1 MPDQKLS
8 RESFERAVNFIRTDA
23 RPLDRARFAF
33 HFENGGRDAV
43 IAELAKFQ
51 NADGG
56 FQSVL
61 ESDTRWT
68 GSSGLAAMKALKVF
82 NEVGAP
88 ASDPHVRALVKYLLA
103 TFDES
108 AGRWHALPKAANG
121 APHAP
126 WWDVKD
132 DLGRSEVESPVFPTA
147 ALAGYLRAY
156 ASLLPPGFLDRVTAL
171 CLNYLEAA
179 PVKMAMPDI
188 DALSVLVNYLPIT
201 ERDAAVR
208 KLKAA
213 LAEETVVDPQK
224 WSEYNIRPLTFIHS
238 PDSPLYSGLTAAVNL
253 NLDYIV
259 STQEPDGGW
268 GLTWSWADRDAAA
281 WNLAEREWR
290 GVMTLENLELLTAFH
305 RVSR

>member
-1 MPDQKLS
+1 MPELKLS
-8 RESFERAVNFIRTDA
+8 RESFERAVNFIHTEA
-23 RPLDRARFAF
+23 RPLDRARFAYR
-33 HFENGGRDAV
+33 FENGSRDAV
-43 IAELAKFQ
+43 IAEVAKFQ
-51 NADGG
+51 DTDGG
-56 FQSVL
+56 FQSLL

-88 ASDPHVRALVKYLLA
+88 ASDPHVQALVKYLLA
-103 TFDES
+103 SFDEK
-108 AGRWHALPKAANG
+108 AGYWHALPKAANS

-156 ASLLPPGFLDRVTAL
+156 ASLLPPGLLDRVTAS

-179 PVKMAMPDI
+179 PVKVAMPDI
-188 DALSVLVNYLPIT
+188 DTLSVLVDYLPPT
-201 ERDAAVR
+201 ERAAAVQ

-224 WSEYNIRPLTFIHS
+224 WDEYNIRPLTFVHS
-238 PDSPLYSGLTAAVNL
+238 PDSPLYSGPTAAGNL

-259 STQEPDGGW
+259 STQKPDGGW

-281 WNLAEREWR
+281 WKLAEQEWR
-290 GVMTLENLELLTAFH
+290 GVVTFENLEVLTAFH
-305 RVSR
+305 RVSP

>member
-56 FQSVL
+56 FQSLL
-61 ESDTRWT
+61 ESDTRWM

-82 NEVGAP
+82 SEVGAP
-88 ASDPHVRALVKYLLA
+88 ASDPHIRAIVKYLVA
-103 TFDES
+103 TFDEK
-108 AGRWHALPKAANG
+108 AGSWHALPKAANG

-156 ASLLPPGFLDRVTAL
+156 ASLLPPAFLDRVTAS

-179 PVKMAMPDI
+179 PVNMAMPDI
-188 DALSVLVNYLPIT
+188 DALSVLVNYLPLT
-201 ERDAAVR
+201 ERAAAVQ

-224 WSEYNIRPLTFIHS
+224 WSEYNIRPLTFVHS

-253 NLDYIV
+253 NLDYMV
-259 STQEPDGGW
+259 STQKPDGGW

-281 WNLAEREWR
+281 WNVAEREWR
-290 GVMTLENLELLTAFH
+290 GVMTLENLEILTAFH